1 MRKLAAIC
9 LILTLGCASPG
20 APSPGQTFLA
30 LCGAY
35 TVAATRAAD
44 MAQAGLFTPEE
55 ILTLRHLDGKMY
67 EACKA
72 GDAMLQVGM
81 DPSDATAIVVSLLPA
96 FEQYLLERAGRA
108 PGSNPVDNGIDAI
121 PLIQAP

>member
-1 MRKLAAIC
+1 MRRLAALS
-9 LILTLGCASPG
+9 LIAVLGCASVPR
-20 APSPGQTFLA
+20 PDQTFLA
-30 LCGAY
+30 FCGAY
-35 TVAATRAAD
+35 TVAAVRAAD
-44 MAQAGLFTPEE
+44 MAQAGMFTPEE

-108 PGSNPVDNGIDAI
+108 PGSNPVDNSVDAL
-121 PLIQAP
+121 PLAPVAP